1 MYYPRNIYTSLK
13 EHLRNKQ
20 ITVLTGMRRTGKTTL
35 VKQLLSDIA
44 SENKAY
50 FDLERIDNRELFSEK
65 NYDTIIEA
73 LRERGLEPGKKAYIA
88 LDEIQLAHNIPS
100 VLKYLYDNYDIK
112 FIVTGSSSFYLKNL
126 FTESLAGRKKVF
138 ELFPLDFGEFLIF
151 KGISF
156 SRDPFS
162 DKKFNNAEFGRLKG
176 LYEEFVGYGGFPDV
190 VLAARIGEKRDF
202 AADIVSSYINID
214 VKTLADFRTQD
225 GIYKL
230 LKMLA
235 ARCAARLEYTKLS
248 RLSGIARVTV
258 QNYIDFLEKTYMI
271 FRVPVL
277 ANNPDREIV
286 KAKKIYFC
294 DNGILNALESVSAGV
309 KFENAVFSQLRH
321 HGELAYYALKT
332 GREIDFVLDKE
343 TALEVKET
351 PIDTDNFALSELAKR
366 AGLKKARLIGRSFVP
381 HFTDYIWAGDI
392 R

>member
-1 MYYPRNIYTSLK
+1 MYYSRKLFASLK
-13 EHLRNKQ
+13 EHLFSKQ

-35 VKQLLSDIA
+35 VKQLLAEAA

-65 NYDTIIEA
+65 NYDIIIEA
-73 LRERGLEPGKKAYIA
+73 LRQRGLDFDKKAYIA

-100 VLKYLYDNYDIK
+100 VLKYLHDNYDIK

-138 ELFPLDFGEFLIF
+138 ELFPLDFGEFLVF
-151 KGISF
+151 KGVHSIQDSF
-156 SRDPFS
+156 IHKRFHETEY
-162 DKKFNNAEFGRLKG
+162 NRLKG
-176 LYEEFVGYGGFPDV
+176 LYEEFVEYGGFPDV
-190 VLAARIGEKRDF
+190 VLAAKIGEKRDL

-214 VKTLADFRTQD
+214 IKTLADFRTQD
-225 GIYKL
+225 GMYKL

-235 ARCAARLEYTKLS
+235 SRCCTRLEYAKLS
-248 RLSGIARVTV
+248 RLTGISRVTV
-258 QNYIDFLEKTYMI
+258 QSYTDFLEKTYMI
-271 FRVPVL
+271 FRIPVL
-277 ANNPDREIV
+277 TNNPDREIV
-286 KAKKIYFC
+286 KAKKVYFC
-294 DNGILNALESVSAGV
+294 DNGILNVLENVSSGV

-332 GREIDFVLDKE
+332 GREIDFVLDKDI
-343 TALEVKET
+343 ALEVKET
-351 PIDTDNFALSELAKR
+351 PVDTDGFALSELAKR
-366 AGLKKARLIGRSFVP
+366 AGLKTARLIGRSIVP